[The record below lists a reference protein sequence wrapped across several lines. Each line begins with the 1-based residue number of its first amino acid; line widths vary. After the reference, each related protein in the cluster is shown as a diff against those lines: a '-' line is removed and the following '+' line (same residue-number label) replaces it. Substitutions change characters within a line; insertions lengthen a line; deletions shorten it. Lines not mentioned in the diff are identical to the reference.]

1 MRGECTLYEPPLSH
15 LKLIPE
21 AAFAGDV
28 AGVGDSLLLLQ
39 LSFLLQLLDAVIDAR
54 CCDACGIERLKTIHK
69 KCVVHRTVSFDQSTK
84 SVLYIGQFHLIN
96 PQKVCCTQDSFI

>member
-1 MRGECTLYEPPLSH
+1 MRGGCTLHEPPLSH

-54 CCDACGIERLKTIHK
+54 CCDACGIERL
-69 KCVVHRTVSFDQSTK
+69 QN
-84 SVLYIGQFHLIN
+84 N